1 MREKNFFCERKNA
14 YENIFSFPKCLS
26 SATDENYDEW
36 YCSDKNHIQIFKF
49 YGFCAWRCVFLCL
62 FDSDFLFRKTK
73 MFYWVEEMWC
83 LFILVLWMGIW
94 WMTHSE
100 WDILMWNFHLN
111 FSRLKELISA
121 RRPFQNFYGFS
132 FVKQGRVTKS
142 LLQSPM
148 RYVIFEWP

>member
-1 MREKNFFCERKNA
+1 
-14 YENIFSFPKCLS
+14 
-26 SATDENYDEW
+26 
-36 YCSDKNHIQIFKF
+36 
-49 YGFCAWRCVFLCL
+49 
-62 FDSDFLFRKTK
+62 
-73 MFYWVEEMWC
+73 MWC
-83 LFILVLWMGIW
+83 LLILVLWMGIW

-142 LLQSPM
+142 LTLHALRNFWMTLKGTFRFHKTDLWGRPSAISWDKVSLGAILFVDGFKAIILRSPCT
-148 RYVIFEWP
+148 RRHNTILLKWLLLNQTRFFPSSFFHQR